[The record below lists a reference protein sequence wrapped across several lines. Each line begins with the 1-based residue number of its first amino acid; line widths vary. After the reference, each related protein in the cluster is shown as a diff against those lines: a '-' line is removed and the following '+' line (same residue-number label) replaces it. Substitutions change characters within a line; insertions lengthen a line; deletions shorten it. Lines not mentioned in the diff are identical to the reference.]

1 MNRMAIEPGS
11 GGPGAR
17 VLVLSFSDLA
27 TDPRVNRQL
36 RFLAPR
42 HQVTAA
48 GWTDPR
54 VAGVR
59 FVPLDPRRK
68 PLPRRLLAAA
78 RLLAGRF
85 DAYYWNRS
93 EVVDCRD
100 RLAGLGAE
108 AEVVIANDI
117 DALPVALALAPRA
130 RVLFDAHEY
139 APLEFE
145 DRLFFRV
152 FQQRF
157 RAWQCRTFIPRAAA
171 MTTVCE
177 SIAEAY
183 ERDTGVRAEIVLN
196 APDYEP
202 LAPSDTAA
210 RGGAIRLVHHGAAIR
225 SRRIEA
231 MIRTLRLLDARFTL
245 DLYLTGADRAYFE
258 ELRREVGGDARV
270 RFNDPVPMREL
281 PRVLNDVRRRPVP
294 ARADQLQLPLRA
306 AEQAVRVRAGP
317 AGGGD
322 RTVARDGPRRARARP
337 GDRDRRLPARIDGPR
352 PRGPR
357 RRDDHALQ
365 GQRRRRSPRA
375 LLRRRARNGHADRRP
390 ARRGARL
397 RCAGSPANSPRP
409 GAPSMRPR

>member
-27 TDPRVNRQL
+27 SDPRVNRQL
-36 RFLAPR
+36 RFLAPH

-48 GWTDPR
+48 GWADPR
-54 VAGVR
+54 IPGVR
-59 FVPLDPRRK
+59 FVPLAPRRK

-93 EVVDCRD
+93 EVVDCRE
-100 RLAGLGAE
+100 RLAGPA
-108 AEVVIANDI
+108 ADADVVVANDI
-117 DALPVALALAPRA
+117 DALPVAVALAPRA

-152 FQQRF
+152 FQQRL

-171 MTTVCE
+171 MTTVCQ

-196 APDYEP
+196 APDFEP

-258 ELRREVGGDARV
+258 ELRREAGGDARV

-281 PRVLNDVRRRPVP
+281 PRVLNAYDVGLFLLEPTNFNYRFALPNKLFEFVQARLAVAIGPSPEMARVVREHGLGLVTDDFRPESM
-294 ARADQLQLPLRA
+294 ARALAALDAAAVLRFKAGAGAAARALSSDAARETVTRIVDRLA
-306 AEQAVRVRAGP
+306 AERA
-317 AGGGD
+317 
-322 RTVARDGPRRARARP
+322 
-337 GDRDRRLPARIDGPR
+337 
-352 PRGPR
+352 
-357 RRDDHALQ
+357 
-365 GQRRRRSPRA
+365 
-375 LLRRRARNGHADRRP
+375 
-390 ARRGARL
+390 
-397 RCAGSPANSPRP
+397 
-409 GAPSMRPR
+409 

>member
-11 GGPGAR
+11 GGPAAR

-27 TDPRVNRQL
+27 SDPRVNRQL
-36 RFLAPR
+36 RFLAPH

-48 GWTDPR
+48 GWADPR
-54 VAGVR
+54 IPGVR
-59 FVPLDPRRK
+59 FVPLAPRRK
-68 PLPRRLLAAA
+68 PLPRRLVAAA

-85 DAYYWNRS
+85 DSYYWNRS
-93 EVVDCRD
+93 EVVDCRE
-100 RLAGLGAE
+100 RLAGPA
-108 AEVVIANDI
+108 ADADVVVANDI

-152 FQQRF
+152 FQQRL

-171 MTTVCE
+171 MTTVCQ

-196 APDYEP
+196 APDFEP

-258 ELRREVGGDARV
+258 ELRREAGGDARV

-281 PRVLNDVRRRPVP
+281 PRVLNDYDVGLFLLEPTNFNYRFALPNKLFEFVQARLAVAIGPSPEMARVVREHGLGIVTGDFRPETMAQALGALDAAAVMRFKAAADAA
-294 ARADQLQLPLRA
+294 ARALSSDAARDTVTRIVDRLA
-306 AEQAVRVRAGP
+306 AE
-317 AGGGD
+317 
-322 RTVARDGPRRARARP
+322 RT
-337 GDRDRRLPARIDGPR
+337 
-352 PRGPR
+352 
-357 RRDDHALQ
+357 
-365 GQRRRRSPRA
+365 
-375 LLRRRARNGHADRRP
+375 
-390 ARRGARL
+390 
-397 RCAGSPANSPRP
+397 
-409 GAPSMRPR
+409 

>member
-11 GGPGAR
+11 RGPAAR

-27 TDPRVNRQL
+27 TDPRVNRQI
-36 RFLAPR
+36 RILAPH

-48 GWTDPR
+48 GWADPR

-59 FVPLDPRRK
+59 FVPLAPRRK

-100 RLAGLGAE
+100 RLAGIGAD
-108 AEVVIANDI
+108 ADVVVANDI

-152 FQQRF
+152 FQQRL
-157 RAWQCRTFIPRAAA
+157 RAWQCRTWIPRAAA

-202 LAPSDTAA
+202 LVPSDAAA
-210 RGGAIRLVHHGAAIR
+210 RGGALRLVHHGAAIR

-258 ELRREVGGDARV
+258 ELRREAGGDPRV

-281 PRVLNDVRRRPVP
+281 PRVLNDYDVGLFLLEPTNFNYRFALPNKLFEFVQARLAVAIGPSPEMARVVRERGLGIVTDDFRPESM
-294 ARADQLQLPLRA
+294 ARALA
-306 AEQAVRVRAGP
+306 ALDAATIMGFK
-317 AGGGD
+317 ASAD
-322 RTVARDGPRRARARP
+322 AAARALSSDAARETVTRIV
-337 GDRDRRLPARIDGPR
+337 DRLA
-352 PRGPR
+352 
-357 RRDDHALQ
+357 AK
-365 GQRRRRSPRA
+365 RA
-375 LLRRRARNGHADRRP
+375 
-390 ARRGARL
+390 
-397 RCAGSPANSPRP
+397 
-409 GAPSMRPR
+409 